1 METGMNKKR
10 SNNIGGIEN
19 INDVETKVGPFVPK
33 IDHSMKK
40 MKGSSFFFLLKNGDW
55 LEQVIW

>member
-1 METGMNKKR
+1 METEMNKKR

-40 MKGSSFFFLLKNGDW
+40 MKGSSFFFPSQKR
-55 LEQVIW
+55 